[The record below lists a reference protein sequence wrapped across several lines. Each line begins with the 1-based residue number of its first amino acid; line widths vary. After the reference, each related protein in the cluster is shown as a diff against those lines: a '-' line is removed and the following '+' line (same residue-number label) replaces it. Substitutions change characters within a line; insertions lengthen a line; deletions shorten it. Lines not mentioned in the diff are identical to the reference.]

1 MINEDHCLWFTLV
14 LFGSGTS
21 LKCVSEYRIMIKN
34 LEKRKNIRDSFQKSI
49 LINFRYSKYPG
60 DKKNTNPD
68 SWNTR
73 RIDKRDNLKV
83 MKIGKKG

>member
-1 MINEDHCLWFTLV
+1 MRFTLV

-21 LKCVSEYRIMIKN
+21 LKCVSESRITIKN
-34 LEKRKNIRDSFQKSI
+34 LEKRKNITDNFQKSI

-68 SWNTR
+68 SWNNEEEREEEREDLKER
-73 RIDKRDNLKV
+73 RKERI
-83 MKIGKKG
+83 